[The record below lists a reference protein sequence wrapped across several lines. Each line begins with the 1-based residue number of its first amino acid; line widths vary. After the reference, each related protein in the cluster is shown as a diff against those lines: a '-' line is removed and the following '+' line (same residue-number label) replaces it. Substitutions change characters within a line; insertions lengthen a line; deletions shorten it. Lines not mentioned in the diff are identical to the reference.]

1 MNGIIQVQVCMEQE
15 QCITN
20 DACWFVE
27 LNVAAQHFIVDETKV
42 VGFVD
47 VLKFMM
53 QIATSVVFFSK
64 WLTPMYISLGIF

>member
-1 MNGIIQVQVCMEQE
+1 MLF
-15 QCITN
+15 
-20 DACWFVE
+20 AE
-27 LNVAAQHFIVDETKV
+27 LNVAAHHFIVDETKV